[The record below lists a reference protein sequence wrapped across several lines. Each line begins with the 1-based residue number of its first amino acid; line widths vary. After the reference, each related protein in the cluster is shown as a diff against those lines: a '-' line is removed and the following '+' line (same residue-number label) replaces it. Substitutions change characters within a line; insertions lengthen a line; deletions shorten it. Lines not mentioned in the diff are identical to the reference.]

1 MIKGDEV
8 KAVQLTQRDIE
19 ETPILAALEKLENYV
34 DVSCWRMIQ
43 VAKQQHKC
51 GYSAP
56 QIQMMME
63 SVRIK

>member
-1 MIKGDEV
+1 MNKGDEV
-8 KAVQLTQRDIE
+8 KAVQLTQREIE

-43 VAKQQHKC
+43 VAKQQHK
-51 GYSAP
+51 YSCNA
-56 QIQMMME
+56 QQMKEMME